1 MRSCEDVNAARS
13 MHESYSWAVIARI
26 SGLGT
31 IAAYA
36 RRQKGL
42 EKPKSTKVKAPE
54 GARHQALLRVI
65 DGVNCE
71 LAETARVVDM
81 VFLYSPNA
89 CFSAT
94 VKFFLK

>member
-1 MRSCEDVNAARS
+1 VRSCEDVNAARS

-42 EKPKSTKVKAPE
+42 EKPKARRSKRPKVPATKLYF
-54 GARHQALLRVI
+54 ALL
-65 DGVNCE
+65 
-71 LAETARVVDM
+71 M
-81 VFLYSPNA
+81 V
-89 CFSAT
+89 
-94 VKFFLK
+94 